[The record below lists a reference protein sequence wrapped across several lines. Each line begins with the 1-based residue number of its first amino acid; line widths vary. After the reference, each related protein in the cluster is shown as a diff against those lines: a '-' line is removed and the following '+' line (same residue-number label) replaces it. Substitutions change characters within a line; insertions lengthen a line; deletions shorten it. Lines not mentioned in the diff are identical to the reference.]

1 MKIKLL
7 FILFTFLIQTISF
20 SQQKLGI
27 KAGIGFSRLST
38 NHNTNS
44 IYVGNYSEI
53 SDEIKLSG
61 QLGVYYSYDFNN
73 KYYLGSELLFM
84 QIETE
89 QKIKYYQN
97 SNPLDNL
104 TSTNNYTVND
114 EQNISYIGLPVYIG
128 VNLNKMKIDLGIQ
141 VNYLIGSKGKTV
153 GEGTNYGQGITYDN
167 LNINNLDYGP
177 RIGASVNLTQNIWI
191 EGNYYYGMKNINK
204 TYEKKWKV
212 RQFTISLKFDFI
224 KLN

>member
-1 MKIKLL
+1 MKNKLL
-7 FILFTFLIQTISF
+7 FIIFIFLIQTMSF
-20 SQQKLGI
+20 SQQKIGL
-27 KAGIGFSRLST
+27 KAGVGFSRLST

-44 IYVGNYSEI
+44 GYVGHYSEI
-53 SDEIKLSG
+53 SDQTKLSG
-61 QLGVYYSYDFNN
+61 QFGVYYSYDFNN

-97 SNPLDNL
+97 LNPLDDL

-114 EQNISYIGLPVYIG
+114 EQHISYIGLPVYIG

-141 VNYLIGSKGKTV
+141 VNYLIGSKGKTI
-153 GEGTNYGQGITYDN
+153 GKGTNFGQIATYDS

-177 RIGASVNLTQNIWI
+177 RIGATVNLTQNFWL

-204 TYEKKWKV
+204 TYENNWKV
-212 RQFTISLKFDFI
+212 RQFTISLKFDLI
-224 KLN
+224 NLE

>member
-7 FILFTFLIQTISF
+7 FILFIFLIQTISF

-61 QLGVYYSYDFNN
+61 QLGFYYSYDFNN

-104 TSTNNYTVND
+104 TSINNYTVND
-114 EQNISYIGLPVYIG
+114 EQNISYIGLPIYIG

-167 LNINNLDYGP
+167 LNIKNLDYGP

-204 TYEKKWKV
+204 TYDKKWKV

>member
-7 FILFTFLIQTISF
+7 FILFIFLIQTISF

-61 QLGVYYSYDFNN
+61 QLGFYYSYDFNN
-73 KYYLGSELLFM
+73 KYYLGSELLFL

-104 TSTNNYTVND
+104 TSTSNYTVND

>member
-128 VNLNKMKIDLGIQ
+128 VNLNKMKIDLGIR